1 MKHFPAS
8 KGLGVTGYCPGEGA
22 WGVRVSP
29 GALMASSWG
38 LRTAWELHPLSVSP
52 RGSHSAVGARLWG
65 LFSVPLVWLYCYL
78 RTSWALFLL
87 AKWVYQI
94 GSATPKAPE
103 TWELPQILG

>member
-38 LRTAWELHPLSVSP
+38 LRTALGAPSALCLSEGVTLC
-52 RGSHSAVGARLWG
+52 GGGEAVGPVL
-65 LFSVPLVWLYCYL
+65 SSPCV
-78 RTSWALFLL
+78 ALLL
-87 AKWVYQI
+87 
-94 GSATPKAPE
+94 P
-103 TWELPQILG
+103 